1 MPSIDP
7 AKTPIN
13 PRTGSTWRISDPEM
27 KGRVEALKEQL
38 SADPEKAKAFLQ
50 KAGILT
56 SSGHLSRRFG
66 GR

>member
-1 MPSIDP
+1 MPSIDL

-27 KGRVEALKEQL
+27 KGRVDALKKQL
-38 SADPEKAKAFLQ
+38 SSDPEKAKAFLQ
-50 KAGILT
+50 EAGILT
-56 SSGHLSRRFG
+56 RGGNLSKRFG